1 MVLYTFL
8 SPIINSVNGFWI
20 VFFLIYSFFHI
31 LFDKN
36 SDLKKL

>member
-8 SPIINSVNGFWI
+8 SINSFERFWI
-20 VFFLIYSFFHI
+20 LFFLIYSLFHI

>member
-8 SPIINSVNGFWI
+8 SPNSFDGFWI

>member
-1 MVLYTFL
+1 MVLYVFL
-8 SPIINSVNGFWI
+8 SPIINSFDGPWI
-20 VFFLIYSFFHI
+20 VFFSHLQILHI